1 MDYVLIKNGIL
12 ALEGDDQASDILIC
26 ENKIID
32 IGPELARP
40 DLETPVIDAGGN
52 YVLPGVIDINRS
64 FYHHYCYDHQR
75 LLRLLQSQILSGT
88 TFWLDTLP
96 VKELAPSPT
105 LLKVESISMPD
116 YSFHLLVDSTFCQD
130 PQSFLP
136 QILSHGVTSLVFRWP
151 LQENIAERQ
160 LGRAFEFA
168 RQHDLLIVFDLQF
181 LHQYD
186 STDNYISSDTIT
198 NYHLSQLNLLAE
210 MVRAYQFRACFLNVH
225 FLEELAILKELRQ
238 DCEIYAEL
246 ALSVTLGSKEAF
258 KSKYHIAADQ
268 APCFQP
274 FEAHQLIKEVLR
286 NDWCLIGRADMNVFN
301 EEVLLS
307 GKGYN
312 RPDDYFNSKYFL
324 SVLSSIPIDGTFL
337 SPHQIARIV
346 AQRPAHLFNLYP
358 VKGNL
363 KAGGDADLI
372 IWDADY
378 ERNLFVSF
386 SQSGS
391 INQEY
396 KLRGRPEF
404 IFMKGKIVYNGE
416 QILNETLEAE
426 YLCRHR

>member
-12 ALEGDDQASDILIC
+12 AQEGDDQASDILIC

-32 IGPELARP
+32 VGQALARP
-40 DLETPVIDAGGN
+40 DLETPVIDAGGK
-52 YVLPGVIDINRS
+52 YVLPGIIDINRS
-64 FYHHYCYDHQR
+64 FYQHYCYDHQR
-75 LLRLLQSQILSGT
+75 LLRLLQSQIISGT
-88 TFWLDTLP
+88 TFWLDALA
-96 VKELAPSPT
+96 VKELSPSPEVLT
-105 LLKVESISMPD
+105 MESISMPD
-116 YSFHLLVDSTFCQD
+116 FSFHLLVDGAFCQD

-136 QILSHGVTSLVFRWP
+136 LILSRGVTSLVFHWP
-151 LQENIAERQ
+151 LQESIAEKQ
-160 LGRAFEFA
+160 LSRVFEFA
-168 RQHDLLIVFDLQF
+168 CQHDLLIVFDLQF

-210 MVRAYQFRACFLNVH
+210 MVRTYQFRACFLNVH
-225 FLEELAILKELRQ
+225 FMEELAILKELRQ
-238 DCEIYAEL
+238 DSEIYAEL

-258 KSKYHIAADQ
+258 KSKYHITAGQ
-268 APCFQP
+268 TPCFQP
-274 FEAHQLIKEVLR
+274 FEAHQLIKEVLSH
-286 NDWCLIGRADMNVFN
+286 DWCLIGRADMNVFN
-301 EEVLLS
+301 EEVLSS

-324 SVLSSIPIDGTFL
+324 SVLSSIPVDGSFL
-337 SPHQIARIV
+337 LPHQIAQII
-346 AQRPAHLFNLYP
+346 AQRPAHLFNLFP

-396 KLRGRPEF
+396 KLRGRAEF

>member
-1 MDYVLIKNGIL
+1 M
-12 ALEGDDQASDILIC
+12 
-26 ENKIID
+26 
-32 IGPELARP
+32 
-40 DLETPVIDAGGN
+40 
-52 YVLPGVIDINRS
+52 
-64 FYHHYCYDHQR
+64 
-75 LLRLLQSQILSGT
+75 
-88 TFWLDTLP
+88 
-96 VKELAPSPT
+96 
-105 LLKVESISMPD
+105 
-116 YSFHLLVDSTFCQD
+116 
-130 PQSFLP
+130 
-136 QILSHGVTSLVFRWP
+136 
-151 LQENIAERQ
+151 
-160 LGRAFEFA
+160 
-168 RQHDLLIVFDLQF
+168 
-181 LHQYD
+181 
-186 STDNYISSDTIT
+186 
-198 NYHLSQLNLLAE
+198 
-210 MVRAYQFRACFLNVH
+210 
-225 FLEELAILKELRQ
+225 
-238 DCEIYAEL
+238 
-246 ALSVTLGSKEAF
+246 
-258 KSKYHIAADQ
+258 
-268 APCFQP
+268 
-274 FEAHQLIKEVLR
+274 LR